1 MWRGTL
7 STRSRPSV
15 RRPSRKE
22 DPFSAIG
29 GAVRRPAIVLAFVV
43 ALDVALLF
51 AGGGRP
57 AGRVGSGAGGAG
69 RSGRQVRVGLVFD
82 VGGRGDRSFN
92 DLAYA
97 GLERARDEL
106 GVEVEYI
113 EPGEGAD
120 RESAIRIFAA
130 RGFDLVVGV
139 GFIFSQD
146 LTALAREYPRVK
158 FACID
163 YAPPMKDGQP
173 LPIPQNLVGLK
184 FREEEGSFLVGAV
197 AGLVTRS
204 RVVGF
209 VGGMDMPLI
218 HKFEAGYRAGVTEVC
233 SDCRV
238 LAQYAGSTPVAFK
251 DPVKGAAIARSQLG
265 QRADVLFHASGST
278 GLGVIRL
285 ARERGVWAIGVD
297 ADQFEDGLQAGSS
310 TRSAILTSM
319 VKRVDVVVVETI
331 RAVLSGSFQ
340 GGIRVFGLADDG
352 VDYVHEGPHGRAIP
366 RPVVAR
372 VEALRARVVAGEI
385 HVPQSVP

>member
-1 MWRGTL
+1 MAL
-7 STRSRPSV
+7 LV
-15 RRPSRKE
+15 
-22 DPFSAIG
+22 
-29 GAVRRPAIVLAFVV
+29 VVV

-51 AGGGRP
+51 AGGGGGAQRP
-57 AGRVGSGAGGAG
+57 ARGPGGELGGHRA
-69 RSGRQVRVGLVFD
+69 RVGLVFD

-92 DLAYA
+92 DLAFA
-97 GLERARDEL
+97 GLQRAKDEL
-106 GVEVEYI
+106 GVDVEYI

-146 LTALAREYPRVK
+146 LTGLAREYPRVK

-163 YAPPMKDGQP
+163 YAPPMQDGRL
-173 LPIPQNLVGLK
+173 LPIPRNLAGLK

-197 AGLVTRS
+197 AGLVSKT

-218 HKFEAGYRAGVTEVC
+218 HKFEAGYRAGVREVC
-233 SDCRV
+233 PACRV
-238 LAQYAGSTPVAFK
+238 VAQYAGSTPVAFK
-251 DPVKGAAIARSQLG
+251 DPVKGAALARSQLG
-265 QRADVLFHASGST
+265 QHADVLFHASGST

-285 ARERGVWAIGVD
+285 ARERGAWAIGVD
-297 ADQFEDGLQAGSS
+297 ADQFEDGLQAGSTS
-310 TRSAILTSM
+310 RSAVLTSM
-319 VKRVDVVVVETI
+319 VKRVDVVVVETV
-331 RAVLSGSFQ
+331 RAVLEGTFR

-366 RPVVAR
+366 ADVVAR
-372 VEALRARVVAGEI
+372 VEGLRARVIAGAI
-385 HVPQSVP
+385 RVPDER

>member
-1 MWRGTL
+1 M
-7 STRSRPSV
+7 
-15 RRPSRKE
+15 
-22 DPFSAIG
+22 
-29 GAVRRPAIVLAFVV
+29 RRPAVVLAIVV

-51 AGGGRP
+51 AGGDDGGARARP
-57 AGRVGSGAGGAG
+57 ARGKGTT
-69 RSGRQVRVGLVFD
+69 RVGLVFD

-97 GLERARDEL
+97 GLEQARREL

-130 RGFDLVVGV
+130 RGFDLVIGV

-163 YAPPMKDGQP
+163 YAPPSDGR
-173 LPIPQNLVGLK
+173 IPDNLVGLK

-197 AGLVTRS
+197 AGLVSRS
-204 RVVGF
+204 KVVGF

-218 HKFEAGYRAGVTEVC
+218 HKFEAGYGAGVRAVC
-233 SDCRV
+233 PGCRV
-238 LAQYAGSTPVAFK
+238 LAQYAGATPVAFK
-251 DPVKGAAIARSQLG
+251 DPVKGAAIARSQVG

-278 GLGVIRL
+278 GLGVIRI
-285 ARERGVWAIGVD
+285 ARERGAWAIGVD
-297 ADQFEDGLQAGSS
+297 ADQFEDGLASGSR
-310 TRSAILTSM
+310 TRSAVLTSM

-331 RAVLSGSFQ
+331 KAVIERRFR

-366 RPVVAR
+366 RGVVQQ

-385 HVPQSVP
+385 RVPERP